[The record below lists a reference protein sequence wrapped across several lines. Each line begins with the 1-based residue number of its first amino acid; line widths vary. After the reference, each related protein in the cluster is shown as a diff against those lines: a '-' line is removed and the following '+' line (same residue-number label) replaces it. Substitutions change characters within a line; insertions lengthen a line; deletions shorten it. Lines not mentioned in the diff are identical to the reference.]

1 MVEGLAALFAF
12 VTVALFGFALLSAR
26 QGDRVMTQRIRALRE
41 QEERLRQSEAQL
53 RRPATTLPVLRDLL
67 RGGWVEKTSR
77 TLQQADVKLR
87 PGEYLLIRLLIAGVF
102 LLVPVLFSGGSA
114 VGLLIGVPV
123 AAAGYLAPGF
133 WVALRRRRRLNAI
146 ERQLPELLTLLS
158 SSLRSGFGLQQGM
171 DVAARQID
179 APMRD
184 EIEGFLLD
192 TNLGASAEAALVN
205 MVERSGSYDLDMVV
219 TAILIQRM
227 TGGNLAEVLDNVAE
241 TMRERERIRGEI
253 RTLTAQQRL
262 TGTILSVYPAVLA
275 GLFYLINPKWMSVL
289 FTDGL
294 GQVLLAIGLFLQFLG
309 FLTIRRIL
317 DIPI

>member
-12 VTVALFGFALLSAR
+12 VTVALFGLALLSAR
-26 QGDRVMTQRIRALRE
+26 RGDRLLTERIRALRE
-41 QEERLRQSEAQL
+41 QEERLQQQEARL

-87 PGEYLLIRLLIAGVF
+87 PGEYLMMRLLAGGLLFVIPVVF
-102 LLVPVLFSGGSA
+102 TGGSA
-114 VGLLIGVPV
+114 VGMLVGVPLAV
-123 AAAGYLAPGF
+123 AGYVAPAL

-146 ERQLPELLTLLS
+146 ERQLPELLSLLS

-171 DVAARQID
+171 DVAARQMEP
-179 APMRD
+179 PMRD

-205 MVERSGSYDLDMVV
+205 MVERAGSYDLDMVV

-227 TGGNLAEVLDNVAE
+227 TGGNLAEVLDNVGE

>member
-77 TLQQADVKLR
+77 SLQQADVKLR

-114 VGLLIGVPV
+114 VGLLIGVPL

>member
-1 MVEGLAALFAF
+1 MVAGLAALFAF
-12 VTVALFGFALLSAR
+12 ITVALLGFALLSAR
-26 QGDRVMTQRIRALRE
+26 RGDRELTERIRTLRE
-41 QEERLRQSEAQL
+41 QEQRLQAAEARL
-53 RRPATTLPVLRDLL
+53 RRPATALPILRNLL
-67 RGGWVEKTSR
+67 GAGWFEKTSR

-87 PGEYLLIRLLIAGVF
+87 PGEYLLIRLLVAGVL
-102 LLVPVLFSGGSA
+102 LLVPVLFTGGSA
-114 VGLLIGVPV
+114 VGILVGVPL
-123 AAAGYLAPGF
+123 AAVGYLLPGL

-146 ERQLPELLTLLS
+146 ERQLPDLLTLLS

-171 DVAARQID
+171 DVAARQLES
-179 APMRD
+179 PMRD

-227 TGGNLAEVLDNVAE
+227 TGGNLAEVLDNVGE

>member
-114 VGLLIGVPV
+114 VGLLIGVPL

>member
-12 VTVALFGFALLSAR
+12 ITVALLGFALLSAR
-26 QGDRVMTQRIRALRE
+26 RGDRELTERIRALRE
-41 QEERLRQSEAQL
+41 QEERMRRSEAQL
-53 RRPATTLPVLRDLL
+53 RRPATALPVLRDLL
-67 RGGWVEKTSR
+67 RGGWAEKTSR

-87 PGEYLLIRLLIAGVF
+87 PGEYLLIRLFLGALL
-102 LLVPVLFSGGSA
+102 LLVPLLFAGGSA
-114 VGLLIGVPV
+114 VGFLVGVPL
-123 AAAGYLAPGF
+123 AAAGYAIPGL

-171 DVAARQID
+171 DVAARQLEP
-179 APMRD
+179 PMRD

-205 MVERSGSYDLDMVV
+205 MVERAGSYDLDMVV

-227 TGGNLAEVLDNVAE
+227 TGGNLAEVLDNVGE

-253 RTLTAQQRL
+253 RTMTAQQRL

>member
-1 MVEGLAALFAF
+1 MVEGLAAVFAF
-12 VTVALFGFALLSAR
+12 VTVALFGLALLSAR
-26 QGDRVMTQRIRALRE
+26 RGDRMMTERIRALRE
-41 QEERLRQSEAQL
+41 QEERLQRQEAHL
-53 RRPATTLPVLRDLL
+53 RRPATALPVLRDLL
-67 RGGWVEKTSR
+67 RGGWAEKTSR

-87 PGEYLLIRLLIAGVF
+87 PGEYLMMRLLAGA
-102 LLVPVLFSGGSA
+102 LLFSIPVVFTGGSA
-114 VGLLIGVPV
+114 VGMLVGAPL
-123 AAAGYLAPGF
+123 AAAGYVAPTL
-133 WVALRRRRRLNAI
+133 WVALRRRRRLAAI

-171 DVAARQID
+171 DVAARQLD
-179 APMRD
+179 PPMRD

-227 TGGNLAEVLDNVAE
+227 TGGNLAEVLDNVGE

>member
-12 VTVALFGFALLSAR
+12 ITVALLGFAFLSGR
-26 QGDRVMTQRIRALRE
+26 RGDREVAARIRALRE
-41 QEERLRQSEAQL
+41 QEERLRRSEAQL

-77 TLQQADVKLR
+77 TLQQSDVKLR
-87 PGEYLLIRLLIAGVF
+87 PGEYLLIRLLFAGVIMLLP
-102 LLVPVLFSGGSA
+102 LLVSGGSA
-114 VGLLIGVPV
+114 VGLLIGVPL
-123 AAAGYLAPGF
+123 AAAGYLLPGF

-146 ERQLPELLTLLS
+146 ERQLPDLLTLLA

-171 DVAARQID
+171 DVAARQLD
-179 APMRD
+179 SPMRD

-227 TGGNLAEVLDNVAE
+227 TGGNLAEVLDNVGE

>member
-1 MVEGLAALFAF
+1 MVAGLAALFAF
-12 VTVALFGFALLSAR
+12 ITVALLGFALLSAR
-26 QGDRVMTQRIRALRE
+26 RGDRELTERIRALRE
-41 QEERLRQSEAQL
+41 QEQRLQAAEARL
-53 RRPATTLPVLRDLL
+53 RRPATALPILRNLL
-67 RGGWVEKTSR
+67 GAGWFEKTSR

-87 PGEYLLIRLLIAGVF
+87 PGEYLLIRLLVAGVL
-102 LLVPVLFSGGSA
+102 LLVPVLFTGGSA
-114 VGLLIGVPV
+114 VGILVGVPL
-123 AAAGYLAPGF
+123 AAVGYLLPGL

-146 ERQLPELLTLLS
+146 ERQLPDLLTLLS

-171 DVAARQID
+171 DVAARQLES
-179 APMRD
+179 PMRD

-227 TGGNLAEVLDNVAE
+227 TGGNLAEVLDNVGE

>member
-1 MVEGLAALFAF
+1 MVDALAAVLAF
-12 VTVALFGFALLSAR
+12 VTVTLFAFGLLSTR
-26 QGDRVMTQRIRALRE
+26 RGDRAMAERIRALRE
-41 QEERLRQSEAQL
+41 REQRLQTPEARLRP
-53 RRPATTLPVLRDLL
+53 PATTIPLL
-67 RGGWVEKTSR
+67 RSLLGGGWMEKTSR
-77 TLQQADVKLR
+77 TLQQADVRLR
-87 PGEYLLIRLLIAGVF
+87 PGEYLMMRLLVGGV
-102 LLVPVLFSGGSA
+102 LLVIPVLFTGGGA
-114 VGLLIGVPV
+114 LGILIGVPL
-123 AAAGYLAPGF
+123 AAIGYLAPGL

-146 ERQLPELLTLLS
+146 ERQLPEMLSLLS

-171 DVAARQID
+171 DAAARQLE
-179 APMRD
+179 APIGD
-184 EIEGFLLD
+184 EVQGFLLD

-227 TGGNLAEVLDNVAE
+227 TGGNLAEVLDNVGE

-262 TGTILSVYPAVLA
+262 TGTILSIYPAVLA

-294 GQVLLAIGLFLQFLG
+294 GQVLLAIALFLQFLG